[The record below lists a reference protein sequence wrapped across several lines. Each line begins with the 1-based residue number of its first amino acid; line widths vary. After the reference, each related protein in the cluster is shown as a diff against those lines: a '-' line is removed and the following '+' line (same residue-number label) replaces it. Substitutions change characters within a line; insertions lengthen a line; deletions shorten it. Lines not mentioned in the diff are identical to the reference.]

1 MYVDGALLFANGQ
14 TLVGIAAATPTASTN
29 ILDFSQ
35 PRDLGVSQPLSLF
48 VLAPT
53 FPTSGT
59 AGATITVALQGSPDA
74 ATWTTLEDSGPVA
87 IANISA
93 QDPFLWRTQL
103 PIFGSIAYRYLQ
115 LSYTLSAA
123 FTAGTIEAGLVLDL
137 NRRPTY
143 PRNYAA

>member
-35 PRDLGVSQPLSLF
+35 PRDLGVSEPLGLF
-48 VLAPT
+48 VLTPT
-53 FPTSGT
+53 VPASGT
-59 AGATITVALQGSPDA
+59 AGATITIALQGSPDGV
-74 ATWTTLEDSGPVA
+74 TFTTLEDSGPVV

-93 QDPFLWRTQL
+93 QDPYLWRTQL
-103 PIFGSIAYRYLQ
+103 PIFGSLSYRYLQ

-137 NRRPTY
+137 NRRPNY